1 MRRPLAVERLGQVN
15 LFAQSLDAEL
25 NLQQDVFGAR
35 VLRRWGDGLA
45 GSRHALVLI
54 HRTGVETF
62 APTTPGGAVALRS
75 DGNGPGWESLQ
86 WQVSSLGDAVTAL
99 REHGVRVGE
108 DAAGRAFVRPQD
120 MHGLAIGL
128 TDRRAESHD
137 RDLVD
142 RKPTFRSDDHALGL
156 VGGATVKVVAAQP
169 EKAAADLAALVG
181 REAYAVE
188 RRHLNMAG
196 HGVRFDDHA
205 VEYVGSATGSRA
217 DLAGGHLVERGER
230 IFCLTFTVRDLLAA
244 RTFLVG
250 RDVRF
255 QQFGRHSL
263 LLAPVDAGGARIEIT
278 DTD

>member
-35 VLRRWGDGLA
+35 VLRRWGDGPA

-108 DAAGRAFVRPQD
+108 DADGRAFVRPKD

-142 RKPTFRSDDHALGL
+142 RKPTFRSDEHALGL

-205 VEYVGSATGSRA
+205 VEFVGSATGSRA

-255 QQFGRHSL
+255 EQFGRHSL

>member
-1 MRRPLAVERLGQVN
+1 M
-15 LFAQSLDAEL
+15 
-25 NLQQDVFGAR
+25 
-35 VLRRWGDGLA
+35 
-45 GSRHALVLI
+45 
-54 HRTGVETF
+54 
-62 APTTPGGAVALRS
+62 
-75 DGNGPGWESLQ
+75 
-86 WQVSSLGDAVTAL
+86 
-99 REHGVRVGE
+99 
-108 DAAGRAFVRPQD
+108 
-120 MHGLAIGL
+120 
-128 TDRRAESHD
+128 
-137 RDLVD
+137 
-142 RKPTFRSDDHALGL
+142 
-156 VGGATVKVVAAQP
+156 GGATVKVVAAQP